1 MTIDLD
7 RVRADTPALRDQT
20 FLLSAGASL
29 MPDPV
34 VDAVISHLRLE
45 QAIGGYGAADREEA
59 RLDGVYD
66 SLARLLNAG
75 RDEIAIMENA
85 TKAWQMAFYSLTWQP
100 GDRILTGRAEY
111 AANYVAYL
119 QTARRH
125 GVEIDV
131 IPNDE
136 YGATDPEALR
146 AMLDDRVRLI
156 SISWIPTNGGLANP
170 AAEIGRIAR
179 EAGVLYLLDAC
190 QAVGQM
196 PVDVEAL
203 RCDMLTATGRKFL
216 RGPRGTGFLYIRRDL
231 LRRLEPPM
239 IDHFAAPW
247 TSDDGY
253 TLRDDAR
260 RFEVWENNYANRLG
274 LGVAVDYAVSVGLDA
289 AQARSWALAD
299 RLRAGLGD
307 VGGVEVLDLGREK
320 SAIVSFRI
328 DGLGVRKVLDA
339 AAAQKIVIG
348 ASTPDSTRLDSQAR
362 GLAWTLRASPH
373 YFNLER
379 EVDRLVEFCAGLER

>member
-1 MTIDLD
+1 
-7 RVRADTPALRDQT
+7 
-20 FLLSAGASL
+20 
-29 MPDPV
+29 
-34 VDAVISHLRLE
+34 
-45 QAIGGYGAADREEA
+45 
-59 RLDGVYD
+59 
-66 SLARLLNAG
+66 
-75 RDEIAIMENA
+75 
-85 TKAWQMAFYSLTWQP
+85 
-100 GDRILTGRAEY
+100 
-111 AANYVAYL
+111 
-119 QTARRH
+119 
-125 GVEIDV
+125 
-131 IPNDE
+131 
-136 YGATDPEALR
+136 
-146 AMLDDRVRLI
+146 
-156 SISWIPTNGGLANP
+156 
-170 AAEIGRIAR
+170 
-179 EAGVLYLLDAC
+179 
-190 QAVGQM
+190 
-196 PVDVEAL
+196 
-203 RCDMLTATGRKFL
+203 
-216 RGPRGTGFLYIRRDL
+216 
-231 LRRLEPPM
+231 M